1 MAENRENLG
10 RSATE
15 RPVVVNHTAPSR
27 LRAFPP
33 SKESIPELLLA
44 AGVTAF
50 GVLVVYETTNIRVVP
65 IYAKV
70 GPRIIP
76 YIVGAGLVV
85 LGIWLAVEV
94 LMGRTAKPSEE
105 SEDADVSL
113 PTDWVTV
120 GLLAISLIV
129 YLYLIE
135 RAGFIL
141 ASSLLFYGAAFAM
154 GSRRYL
160 RDAAVAIIL
169 SVVVYY
175 VFTAGLDLR
184 LPQGVLG
191 SARGRGSRMLRSG
204 VQQRAGGQRAGV
216 LAALLTPQALIPNA

>member
-1 MAENRENLG
+1 MGDGERAESPNVGARFIAP
-10 RSATE
+10 STSST
-15 RPVVVNHTAPSR
+15 PTAPADHVIDDQSGRDKSR
-27 LRAFPP
+27 PYRVFPP
-33 SKESIPELLLA
+33 SRGAIPELLLA

-50 GVLVVYETTNIRVVP
+50 GVLVVYETTKIRVVP

-76 YIVGAGLVV
+76 YIVGAGLII
-85 LGIWLAVEV
+85 LGVWLAAEV

-120 GLLAISLIV
+120 GLLAVSLAV

-135 RAGFIL
+135 RAGFII

-160 RDAAVAIIL
+160 RDAIVAIII
-169 SVVVYY
+169 SVTVFY

-184 LPQGVLG
+184 LPHG
-191 SARGRGSRMLRSG
+191 
-204 VQQRAGGQRAGV
+204 
-216 LAALLTPQALIPNA
+216 LL

>member
-1 MAENRENLG
+1 MGDDERAESSNIGPRIVAPPS
-10 RSATE
+10 SATPAASTDPVLDDQPGFGAS
-15 RPVVVNHTAPSR
+15 RPYRLIPPSR
-27 LRAFPP
+27 
-33 SKESIPELLLA
+33 ESLPELLLA

-50 GVLVVYETTNIRVVP
+50 GALVVYETTKIRVVP

-76 YIVGAGLVV
+76 YIVGVGLIV

-94 LMGRTAKPSEE
+94 LLGRTAKPSEE

-120 GLLAISLIV
+120 GLLAVSLAV

-135 RAGFIL
+135 RAGFII

-169 SVVVYY
+169 SVVVFYI
-175 VFTAGLDLR
+175 FTAGLDLR
-184 LPQGVLG
+184 LPHGLLG
-191 SARGRGSRMLRSG
+191 
-204 VQQRAGGQRAGV
+204 
-216 LAALLTPQALIPNA
+216 